1 MSPRK
6 RQTAPTDHAT
16 MLDLALEDLQRAA
29 MQGRDMLKRH
39 PDRAHAALDL
49 LLFNV
54 GCWEVRWLNV
64 ATDAATGAPRDVMP
78 LVDDQ
83 GVSSLDIVQAVE
95 MSERAK
101 ELVESPETSGA
112 EGRSDRTPERPRDV
126 GGQVGLGQAAV

>member
-6 RQTAPTDHAT
+6 RQPAPTDHAT
-16 MLDLALEDLQRAA
+16 MLDLALEDLQRTRRKVAS
-29 MQGRDMLKRH
+29 MLSRH

-64 ATDAATGAPRDVMP
+64 ATDTATNASPGVVP
-78 LVDDQ
+78 LADED
-83 GVSSLDIVQAVE
+83 GISTLDLENAVA

-101 ELVESPETSGA
+101 ELVDSPADGGRT
-112 EGRSDRTPERPRDV
+112 GRSHREV
-126 GGQVGLGQAAV
+126 SGQVGHGRAAM

>member
-6 RQTAPTDHAT
+6 RQPAPTDHAT
-16 MLDLALEDLQRAA
+16 MLDLALEDLQRTAA
-29 MQGRDMLKRH
+29 QGRDMLSRH

-64 ATDAATGAPRDVMP
+64 ATDTATNASPGVVP
-78 LVDDQ
+78 LADED
-83 GVSSLDIVQAVE
+83 GISTLDLENAVA

-101 ELVESPETSGA
+101 ELVDSPADGGRT
-112 EGRSDRTPERPRDV
+112 GRSHREV
-126 GGQVGLGQAAV
+126 SGQVGHGQAAM